1 MTYRKTWFSYVLWVI
16 YSILCVILLVQAGNV
31 WVSYLAGIPYAKG
44 FPDAVMAPLAGI
56 PRAALPYLGLLVIPV
71 TALLY
76 WIVRVLAGII
86 RKKCIWKERVVRIV
100 ECLMVFITIAG
111 GIFLRIDSARASISM
126 LGNEQFLLNYV
137 SGTEYYD
144 LAVVTAEGTVPF
156 MAYGA
161 AYLYVMCLSVV
172 LSFLGN
178 KIASAVILQ
187 VFLQIGGLGFAY
199 AVTRKLA
206 GNLPAYII
214 LLYLAYSPCCL
225 RMLTQFSPE
234 WFFFDLYMIGLLI
247 IASFVKDYCANQ
259 FSRLMAVAGA
269 VGAGVVI
276 GILAYLDITAV
287 TLLVVIVAA
296 ATGRKTIREGEPA
309 CSSLK
314 MNAAVIATTVISCM
328 AGWLSAAAIAA
339 YANGTSLPDSV
350 ETWIALHIYDTQTFG
365 YKILY
370 PYIWDI
376 YIIGIV
382 VILAAFLVFEFFRNG
397 REQNYMLWFLI
408 CALAAPTPLAV
419 LGVHAYGIF
428 SFYIWG
434 VLAGLGLQN
443 CIFGGKVQLMQ
454 EIIEEINSVTE
465 DAVGAEDKIEIADA
479 AIVREE
485 GIGNR
490 QDTQGFWATE
500 DILEEP
506 EPVSYEKLT
515 VIQESKEA
523 SNQSEQPE
531 TFTLEWKDSK
541 QPVAEECA
549 IEEEPR
555 FIENPLPLP
564 KKHVKKE
571 MDYQYLVT
579 EENMKYDVEV
589 PEDDDFDI
597 Q

>member
-16 YSILCVILLVQAGNV
+16 YSILCVILLAQAGNI

-44 FPDAVMAPLAGI
+44 FADTVMAPLATV
-56 PRAALPYLGLLVIPV
+56 PRSVLPYLGLLIIPV
-71 TALLY
+71 TVLLY
-76 WIVRVLAGII
+76 WAVRVLAGRIG
-86 RKKCIWKERVVRIV
+86 KKCTWKERTVWIV
-100 ECLMVFITIAG
+100 ECIVAFIIITG
-111 GIFLRIDSARASISM
+111 GILLRINSARTSISM

-144 LAVVTAEGTVPF
+144 LAVVTTEGSVPF

-187 VFLQIGGLGFAY
+187 VFLQIAGLGLAY
-199 AVTRKLA
+199 AATRKLA
-206 GNLPAYII
+206 GRLPACTI

-225 RMLTQFSPE
+225 RMLTQFGPE
-234 WFFFDLYMIGLLI
+234 WFFFDLYMIALI
-247 IASFVKDYCANQ
+247 IVASFVKDYCANQ
-259 FSRLMAVAGA
+259 FGKLMAV
-269 VGAGVVI
+269 VGAIGTGAII

-287 TLLVVIVAA
+287 TLLIVITAV
-296 ATGRKTIREGEPA
+296 ATGRKIVREGEPVGHSA
-309 CSSLK
+309 R
-314 MNAAVIATTVISCM
+314 MNTIVIITTVISCA
-328 AGWLSAAAIAA
+328 AGWFSTVATAA
-339 YANGTSLPDSV
+339 YANGTNLSDSV
-350 ETWIALHIYDTQTFG
+350 ETWTSLHIYHTQTFG

-376 YIIGIV
+376 YITGV
-382 VILAAFLVFEFFRNG
+382 LVILAAFLVFEFFRSG
-397 REQNYMLWFLI
+397 KEQNYMLWFLI

-428 SFYIWG
+428 SLYIWG

-454 EIIEEINSVTE
+454 EMIEEINSRAE
-465 DAVGAEDKIEIADA
+465 DA
-479 AIVREE
+479 EE
-485 GIGNR
+485 PEPA
-490 QDTQGFWATE
+490 QDMQGFWTAE

-506 EPVSYEKLT
+506 KPVSYEELT
-515 VIQESKEA
+515 TGQETQE
-523 SNQSEQPE
+523 P
-531 TFTLEWKDSK
+531 
-541 QPVAEECA
+541 
-549 IEEEPR
+549 PR

-571 MDYQYLVT
+571 MDYQYMVP
-579 EENMKYDVEV
+579 EENMRYDVEV